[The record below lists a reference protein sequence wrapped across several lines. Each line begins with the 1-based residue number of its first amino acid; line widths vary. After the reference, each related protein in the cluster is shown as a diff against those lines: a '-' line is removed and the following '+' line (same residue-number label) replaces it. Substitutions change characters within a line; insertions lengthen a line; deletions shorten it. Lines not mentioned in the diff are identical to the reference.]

1 MSARI
6 ARTFL
11 LIALAA
17 GCSKESGSKP
27 EGETTKKS
35 VKADDDKHAET
46 GVKPGSH
53 EDWCGEHE
61 VPESQCTRCNPELI
75 PAFKATN
82 DWCEEHQLP
91 LSQDKIH
98 NPDLVIA
105 RPPKGQ

>member
-6 ARTFL
+6 ARAFL

-17 GCSKESGSKP
+17 GCSKEPSSKP
-27 EGETTKKS
+27 ETESTKNS
-35 VKADDDKHAET
+35 AKADDDKHAPA

-53 EDWCGEHE
+53 EDWCVEHE
-61 VPESQCTRCNPELI
+61 VPESQCTRCNAELI

-98 NPDLVIA
+98 NPDLVIT
-105 RPPKGQ
+105 RPPKDS

>member
-11 LIALAA
+11 LIVLAA

-27 EGETTKKS
+27 EGDTTKKS
-35 VKADDDKHAET
+35 EKHDDDKHAEV

-75 PAFKATN
+75 PAFKATS

-98 NPDLVIA
+98 NPDLVIT
-105 RPPKGQ
+105 RPPKGE

>member
-17 GCSKESGSKP
+17 GCNKDSGSKA
-27 EGETTKKS
+27 EGESAKKS
-35 VKADDDKHAET
+35 VKADDKHATSE
-46 GVKPGSH
+46 VKPGSH

-98 NPDLVIA
+98 NPGLVIT

>member
-11 LIALAA
+11 LFALVA
-17 GCSKESGSKP
+17 GCSKDGGSKP
-27 EGETTKKS
+27 EGETPKKAER
-35 VKADDDKHAET
+35 ADEKHAGSE
-46 GVKPGSH
+46 VKPGSH

-61 VPESQCTRCNPELI
+61 VPESQCTRCNAELI

-82 DWCEEHQLP
+82 DWCDEHQLP

-98 NPDLVIA
+98 NPDLVIT

>member
-11 LIALAA
+11 VIALAT
-17 GCSKESGSKP
+17 GCSKDGGSKS
-27 EGETTKKS
+27 EGEAPKKAATA
-35 VKADDDKHAET
+35 VDTHAEAN
-46 GVKPGSH
+46 VKPGSH

-91 LSQDKIH
+91 LSQDKVH
-98 NPDLVIA
+98 NPDLVIT